1 LIFGTGTSFISK
13 VLGYPPLDLTLNVE
27 GRILTALYQSAFI
40 VALVMVAR
48 KIDNSGTEEM
58 ERRIFAGPT
67 AFISF
72 HFHVFALRIEI
83 SQKKKFTFLFRELS

>member
-27 GRILTALYQSAFI
+27 GKILTALYQSAFI

-48 KIDNSGTEEM
+48 KIDNSGAEEK
-58 ERRIFAGPT
+58 ERCLVRPT
-67 AFISF
+67 AFISS
-72 HFHVFALRIEI
+72 HFHVLAFRIEI
-83 SQKKKFTFLFRELS
+83 SQKKKITFLFRESS